1 VCGLEACAKL
11 GPWGGAGD
19 ADAGAQRGAVV
30 ARVGGVEL
38 REDDLER
45 IVARD
50 PGGSPARLRDPVARR
65 ELVAGLV
72 RFELLAQAAERTGL
86 TRDPDAVYA
95 QRQIAVSKLVNQA
108 LGSAASPEAVT
119 PADVEREYAAHLA
132 DEFTLPPAA
141 HVRHVR
147 VADAKLAAR
156 LAERARALA
165 ANDDEA
171 FAALVAKHAEDD
183 AARAT
188 GGDLGFVDENSR
200 LPPALVQAALQLK
213 TPGEV
218 AGPLALGDGYAVL
231 RLVSRRAPA
240 VSPRSSVEEVIRQ
253 RLYRERRAKSLDAY
267 IEKLRSETKVELV
280 TP

>member
-1 VCGLEACAKL
+1 M
-11 GPWGGAGD
+11 
-19 ADAGAQRGAVV
+19 

-38 REDDLER
+38 FEDELER

-50 PGGSPARLRDPVARR
+50 PGGSPGRLRDPVARK

-95 QRQIAVSKLVNQA
+95 QRQIAVTKLVNQT
-108 LGSAASPEAVT
+108 LGPAASPEGIT
-119 PADVEREYAAHLA
+119 PSDVEREYAAHLA

-141 HVRHVR
+141 RVRLVR
-147 VADAKLAAR
+147 VADAQLAAR

-165 ANDDEA
+165 PDDDA
-171 FAALVAKHAEDD
+171 GFAALVTQNSGDD
-183 AARAT
+183 ATRAS
-188 GGDLGFVDENSR
+188 GGDLGFIDRNSR
-200 LPPALVQAALQLK
+200 LPPAIVDAALRLE

-218 AGPLALGDGYAVL
+218 AGPLALGDGHAVL

-240 VSPRSSVEEVIRQ
+240 VSPLRSVEEVIRQ

-267 IEKLRSETKVELV
+267 IEKLRNETKVELV